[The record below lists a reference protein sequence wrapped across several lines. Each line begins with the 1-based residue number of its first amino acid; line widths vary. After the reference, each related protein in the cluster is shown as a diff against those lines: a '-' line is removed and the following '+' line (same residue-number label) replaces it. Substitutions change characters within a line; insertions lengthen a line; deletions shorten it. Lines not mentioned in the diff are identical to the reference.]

1 MRYLILPEAY
11 LSFQKQFLT
20 RSKFTKIVEETVLDK
35 ALSYMDAVLYIC
47 EKNSIDPEDVKK
59 FISPI
64 IKGKIEA
71 EAMSLNFLPKQN
83 TLF

>member
-1 MRYLILPEAY
+1 MNEE
-11 LSFQKQFLT
+11 KFLNKT
-20 RSKFTKIVEETVLDK
+20 KFTEIVEETVIEK
-35 ALSYMDAVLYIC
+35 QLSYMDAVLYIC
-47 EKNSIDPEDVKK
+47 EMNSIDLEDVKK

-71 EAMSLNFLPKQN
+71 EAMALNFLPKQN

>member
-1 MRYLILPEAY
+1 MIEE
-11 LSFQKQFLT
+11 KFLNK
-20 RSKFTKIVEETVLDK
+20 SKFTEIVEETVTEK
-35 ALSYMDAVLYIC
+35 QLSYMDAVLYIC
-47 EKNSIDPEDVKK
+47 EMNSIDLEDVKK

-71 EAMSLNFLPKQN
+71 EAMALNFLPKQN

>member
-1 MRYLILPEAY
+1 MIEE
-11 LSFQKQFLT
+11 KFLNK
-20 RSKFTKIVEETVLDK
+20 SKFTEIVEETVIEK
-35 ALSYMDAVLYIC
+35 ELSYMDAVLYIC
-47 EKNSIDPEDVKK
+47 EMNSIDLEDVKK

-71 EAMSLNFLPKQN
+71 EAMALNFLPKQN

>member
-1 MRYLILPEAY
+1 MGRKMIEE
-11 LSFQKQFLT
+11 KFLNK
-20 RSKFTKIVEETVLDK
+20 SKFTEIIEEAVLEK
-35 ALSYMDAVLYIC
+35 QLSYMDAVLYVCDI
-47 EKNSIDPEDVKK
+47 NSIDLEDVKK

>member
-1 MRYLILPEAY
+1 MGRKMIEE
-11 LSFQKQFLT
+11 KFLNK
-20 RSKFTKIVEETVLDK
+20 SKFTEIIEETVLEK
-35 ALSYMDAVLYIC
+35 QLSYMDAVLYIC
-47 EKNSIDPEDVKK
+47 EMNSIDLEDVKK

-71 EAMSLNFLPKQN
+71 EAMALNFLPKQN

>member
-1 MRYLILPEAY
+1 MIEE
-11 LSFQKQFLT
+11 KFLNK
-20 RSKFTKIVEETVLDK
+20 SKFTEIIEETVLEK
-35 ALSYMDAVLYIC
+35 QLSYMDAVLYVC
-47 EKNSIDPEDVKK
+47 EMNSIDLEDVKK

>member
-1 MRYLILPEAY
+1 MIEE
-11 LSFQKQFLT
+11 QFLT

-83 TLF
+83 TLFFCL

>member
-1 MRYLILPEAY
+1 MGRKMIEE
-11 LSFQKQFLT
+11 KFLNK
-20 RSKFTKIVEETVLDK
+20 SKFTEIVEETVIEK
-35 ALSYMDAVLYIC
+35 QLSYMDAVLYIC
-47 EKNSIDPEDVKK
+47 EMNSIDLEDVKK

>member
-1 MRYLILPEAY
+1 MIEE
-11 LSFQKQFLT
+11 QFLT

-35 ALSYMDAVLYIC
+35 AISYMDAVLYIC

-64 IKGKIEA
+64 INQPSI
-71 EAMSLNFLPKQN
+71 LPYLPSFSVLIIMILELQSQKS
-83 TLF
+83 

>member
-1 MRYLILPEAY
+1 MIEE
-11 LSFQKQFLT
+11 KFLNK
-20 RSKFTKIVEETVLDK
+20 SKFTEIVEETVTEK
-35 ALSYMDAVLYIC
+35 QLSYMDAVLYIC
-47 EKNSIDPEDVKK
+47 EMNSIDLEDVKK

-71 EAMSLNFLPKQN
+71 EAMALNFLHKQN

>member
-1 MRYLILPEAY
+1 MIEE
-11 LSFQKQFLT
+11 QFLT

-35 ALSYMDAVLYIC
+35 AISYMDAVLYIC

-71 EAMSLNFLPKQN
+71 DAMSLNFLPKQN

>member
-1 MRYLILPEAY
+1 MIEE
-11 LSFQKQFLT
+11 KFLT
-20 RSKFTKIVEETVLDK
+20 RSKFTRIIEETVLDK
-35 ALSYMDAVLYIC
+35 TLSYMDAVLYVC
-47 EKNSIDPEDVKK
+47 EKNSIDPQDVKK

>member
-1 MRYLILPEAY
+1 MIEE
-11 LSFQKQFLT
+11 KFLNK
-20 RSKFTKIVEETVLDK
+20 SKFTEIVEETVIEK
-35 ALSYMDAVLYIC
+35 QLSYMVAVLYIC
-47 EKNSIDPEDVKK
+47 EMNSIDLEDVKK

-71 EAMSLNFLPKQN
+71 EAMALNFLPKQN

>member
-1 MRYLILPEAY
+1 MGRKMIKE
-11 LSFQKQFLT
+11 KFLNK
-20 RSKFTKIVEETVLDK
+20 SKFTEIIEETVLEK
-35 ALSYMDAVLYIC
+35 QLSYMDAVLYIC
-47 EKNSIDPEDVKK
+47 DMNSIDLEDVKK

-71 EAMSLNFLPKQN
+71 EAMALNFLPKQN

>member
-1 MRYLILPEAY
+1 MIEE
-11 LSFQKQFLT
+11 KFLT

-35 ALSYMDAVLYIC
+35 AISYMDAVLYIC

>member
-1 MRYLILPEAY
+1 MIEE
-11 LSFQKQFLT
+11 KFLNK
-20 RSKFTKIVEETVLDK
+20 SKFTEIVEETVIEK
-35 ALSYMDAVLYIC
+35 QLSYMDAVLYIC
-47 EKNSIDPEDVKK
+47 DMNSIDLEDVKK

-71 EAMSLNFLPKQN
+71 EAMALNFLPKQN

>member
-1 MRYLILPEAY
+1 MGRKMIEE
-11 LSFQKQFLT
+11 KFLNK
-20 RSKFTKIVEETVLDK
+20 SKFTEIVEENVIEK
-35 ALSYMDAVLYIC
+35 QLSYMDAVLYIC
-47 EKNSIDPEDVKK
+47 EMNSIDLEDVKK

-71 EAMSLNFLPKQN
+71 EAMALNFLPKQN

>member
-1 MRYLILPEAY
+1 MIEE
-11 LSFQKQFLT
+11 QFLT

>member
-1 MRYLILPEAY
+1 MIEE
-11 LSFQKQFLT
+11 KFLNK
-20 RSKFTKIVEETVLDK
+20 SKFTEIVEETVIDK
-35 ALSYMDAVLYIC
+35 QLSYMDAVLYIC
-47 EKNSIDPEDVKK
+47 DMNSIDLEDVKK

-71 EAMSLNFLPKQN
+71 EAMALNFLPKQN

>member
-1 MRYLILPEAY
+1 MIEE
-11 LSFQKQFLT
+11 QFLT

-35 ALSYMDAVLYIC
+35 AISYMDAVLYIC

>member
-1 MRYLILPEAY
+1 MIEE
-11 LSFQKQFLT
+11 KFLNKN
-20 RSKFTKIVEETVLDK
+20 KFTKIVEETVIEKQLT
-35 ALSYMDAVLYIC
+35 YMDAVLYIC
-47 EKNSIDPEDVKK
+47 EMNSIDLEDVRK

>member
-1 MRYLILPEAY
+1 MIEE
-11 LSFQKQFLT
+11 KFLNKN
-20 RSKFTKIVEETVLDK
+20 KFTKIVEETVIDK
-35 ALSYMDAVLYIC
+35 QLTYMDAVLYIC
-47 EKNSIDPEDVKK
+47 EMNSIDLEDVRK